1 MPKHATHPEVD
12 RFDQLGLNKTLLNA
26 IEEVGYES
34 PSPIQCKTIPLML
47 EGKDILGH
55 APTGTGKTA
64 AFALPLLS
72 ELKTDTKLPQIMVLT
87 PTRELSI
94 QVAEAF
100 QKYGSHLKG
109 FRVLPIYGGQTYTG
123 QISQLRRGVQVV
135 VGTPGRIMDHMR
147 KGTLDLTGLKALV
160 LDEADE
166 MLRMGFVD
174 DVEWILEK
182 TPEERQMALFSAT
195 MPKEIERIAHK
206 HLREPAEVSIK
217 SKTAT
222 AASIRQRYWMVS
234 HHQKLDA
241 LTRILEIEHYEAMII
256 FARTKAGTIELANKI
271 EARGLAAAAIN
282 GDMPQ
287 KQREQTIERLKRG
300 ALDILIATDVAARGL
315 DVDRITH
322 VVNYDIPYDT
332 EAYIHRIGRTGR
344 AGRKGD
350 AILFVTPREKRML
363 SAIERATRQPIELMQ
378 LPSIGMVNDKRI
390 AKFKQQIND
399 TLAAGETEFYKQLIA
414 QFQQEHGVAASDI
427 AAALARMT
435 VGKDTLLLDEPNSK
449 NKGNARVDKE
459 NSSSTKKTSRKR
471 VSKAEATPPEGYER
485 YRIQVG
491 HDHDV
496 KPANIVGAIAN
507 EAGLDAAHIG
517 HIDIYDTYSTVDL
530 PEGMPR
536 DIFRALKKVWVCKR
550 QMNIIH
556 ETEKPTTTAK
566 NRSSAETDTHKSKKA
581 KAKTKGNAKSK
592 PKKTRSKSTGK
603 KKVRTRKDP

>member
-47 EGKDILGH
+47 EGKDILGQ

-72 ELKTDTKLPQIMVLT
+72 DLKTDTKLPQIMVLT
-87 PTRELSI
+87 PTRELTI

-100 QKYGSHLKG
+100 QKYGSHIEG

-147 KGTLDLTGLKALV
+147 KGTLELTDLKALV

-222 AASIRQRYWMVS
+222 AASIRQRYWIVS

-256 FARTKAGTIELANKI
+256 FARTKACTIELANKI

-315 DVDRITH
+315 DVERITH

-344 AGRKGD
+344 AGLEGD

-399 TLAAGETEFYKQLIA
+399 TLAAGETEFYKQLIE
-414 QFQQEHGVAASDI
+414 QFQQEHGVSASDI

-435 VGKDTLLLDEPNSK
+435 VGKETLLLDEPDSK
-449 NKGNARVDKE
+449 NKGNTRGDKE
-459 NSSSTKKTSRKR
+459 NSNFAKQPSRKR
-471 VSKAEATPPEGYER
+471 VSKAAATPPEGYER

-517 HIDIYDTYSTVDL
+517 HIDIYDTHSTVDL
-530 PEGMPR
+530 PGGMPR
-536 DIFRALKKVWVCKR
+536 DVFRALKKVWVCKR
-550 QMNIIH
+550 QMNITH
-556 ETEKPTTTAK
+556 EDGEQK
-566 NRSSAETDTHKSKKA
+566 NRNYQRAQRKTEKKA
-581 KAKTKGNAKSK
+581 KLKSKMASTKTKRKRK
-592 PKKTRSKSTGK
+592 VKK
-603 KKVRTRKDP
+603 